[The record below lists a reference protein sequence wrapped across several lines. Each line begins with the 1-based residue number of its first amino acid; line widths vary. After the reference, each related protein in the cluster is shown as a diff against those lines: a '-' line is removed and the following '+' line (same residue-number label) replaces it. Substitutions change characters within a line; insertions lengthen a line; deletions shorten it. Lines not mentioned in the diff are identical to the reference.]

1 MFFCSLAITK
11 IQLFIEKLLFL
22 PYYFGV
28 GNFSK
33 DIIQDRTIFEDA
45 CIFAPNL
52 YGQGYM
58 SDRDFN
64 NYSDLFDT
72 MMTLVKLPDLMI
84 YIRSTVP
91 NLINQIGKRGR
102 ECEQTIRIDY
112 LTGLNERYEQWIK
125 GYKGKLIIVDG
136 DTMKFESDTEAFR
149 SITDKID
156 AMLFGLFK

>member
-1 MFFCSLAITK
+1 MVEIS
-11 IQLFIEKLLFL
+11 Q
-22 PYYFGV
+22 
-28 GNFSK
+28 SDK

-52 YGQGYM
+52 HGQGYM

-125 GYKGKLIIVDG
+125 GKLIIVDG